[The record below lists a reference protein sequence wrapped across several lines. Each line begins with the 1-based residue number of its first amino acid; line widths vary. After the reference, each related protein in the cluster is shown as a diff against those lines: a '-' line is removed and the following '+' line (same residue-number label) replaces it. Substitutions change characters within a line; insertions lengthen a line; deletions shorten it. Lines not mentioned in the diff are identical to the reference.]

1 MSFLG
6 FLLLGTLIV
15 QCECGVPCGHVLEV
29 VVVVLP
35 SNWRQK
41 ESDDVLLFFS
51 GSKVEQGNQR
61 CCSRCGPEINLR
73 RPLRR
78 YSTTTT
84 TFPPLLFPRL
94 LIGTTFFFF
103 PPVSCRCCLR
113 RHDTT
118 AAAADVARKTQ
129 RPQLDFNCPAAAAP
143 TANLIV
149 CFNYSVRTVLLVC
162 LAGG

>member
-1 MSFLG
+1 MFCC
-6 FLLLGTLIV
+6 F
-15 QCECGVPCGHVLEV
+15 C
-29 VVVVLP
+29 
-35 SNWRQK
+35 
-41 ESDDVLLFFS
+41 S

-61 CCSRCGPEINLR
+61 CCGRCGPEINLR

-78 YSTTTT
+78 YSTTTTT

-118 AAAADVARKTQ
+118 TAAADVARKTQ
-129 RPQLDFNCPAAAAP
+129 RPQLDFNCPAATAAAP

-162 LAGG
+162 LAGGWLFSFCRLCTFFVPTFLIWSDLSRSRRITMNCNCQ